1 MNNKIQYR
9 LRVPAETVDLIKNL
23 HPGIKRKVR
32 AALEIIM
39 SDPHAGKALQ
49 AELEGLLTYRVGRLR
64 VVYRVPSRRVIEIVA
79 IGPRKT
85 IYQETY
91 RLVRK

>member
-1 MNNKIQYR
+1 MRI
-9 LRVPAETVDLIKNL
+9 PPETVELIRGL

-39 SDPHAGKALQ
+39 ADPYAGKALR
-49 AELEGLLTYRVGRLR
+49 AELEGLHTYRVGRLR
-64 VVYRVPSRRVIEIVA
+64 VVYRVPSKRVIEIVA
-79 IGPRKT
+79 IGSRKT